1 MKYLM
6 HAFFAVLFFVA
17 CDSSPKQLGEKFTAQ
32 KTISVDEVTNQL
44 KSQSTLQDVQIEG
57 IIDKSC
63 KGEGC
68 WFTIKDAQ
76 GSEILFDI
84 KDKKFKVPTNSP
96 GKTAIVLADAEV
108 DSTADQKFN
117 LWVKGLMFK

>member
-32 KTISVDEVTNQL
+32 KTISVDEVANQL

-57 IIDKSC
+57 IIDKNFNNLE
-63 KGEGC
+63 EGISKA
-68 WFTIKDAQ
+68 IKNSFKNIENSQ
-76 GSEILFDI
+76 EGSESHQ
-84 KDKKFKVPTNSP
+84 N
-96 GKTAIVLADAEV
+96 
-108 DSTADQKFN
+108 
-117 LWVKGLMFK
+117 